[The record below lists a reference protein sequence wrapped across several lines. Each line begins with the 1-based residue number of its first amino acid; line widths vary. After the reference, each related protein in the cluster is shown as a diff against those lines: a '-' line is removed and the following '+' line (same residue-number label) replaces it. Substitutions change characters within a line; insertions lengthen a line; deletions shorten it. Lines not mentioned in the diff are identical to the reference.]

1 MTQID
6 DARRKE
12 LLIALGNQPGVSAW
26 FTVWQLS
33 RERSVEVPEIVQAK
47 GDNRLCPTTTS

>member
-26 FTVWQLS
+26 FAVWYLFRRPAAGQP
-33 RERSVEVPEIVQAK
+33 VVTKTKK
-47 GDNRLCPTTTS
+47 GTDLCPTTAS